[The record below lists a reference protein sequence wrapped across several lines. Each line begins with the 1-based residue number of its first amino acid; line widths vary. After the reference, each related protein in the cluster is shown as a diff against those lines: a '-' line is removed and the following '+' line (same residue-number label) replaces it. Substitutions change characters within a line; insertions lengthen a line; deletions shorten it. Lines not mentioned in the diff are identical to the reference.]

1 MASDKNLTNETPVV
15 IEPYERNGFT
25 KVVVYS
31 DGVKLDWVTKELPPL
46 KEIEVAGKK
55 YTDDRER
62 MAFIE
67 SLAEEVA
74 GRIK

>member
-1 MASDKNLTNETPVV
+1 MASDNNITKEKPVV
-15 IEPYERNGFT
+15 IEPYEKNGFT

-31 DGVKLDWVTKELPPL
+31 EGVKLDWVTKELPPL

-67 SLAEEVA
+67 NLAEKVA
-74 GRIK
+74 DRIK